1 MPKIN
6 IEVWWNDD
14 SANIEENNE
23 GELEVQIPTKLYNN
37 MDPLFK
43 LDFLSDMERW
53 VQEEVDRVHE
63 KELTPQESLAYSY
76 AMRCPRSS
84 TQIEQDEADPKLA
97 KERKNLGRQIHLDA
111 TSRIGQLIKGGK
123 NGRSSKV

>member
-14 SANIEENNE
+14 SAKIEENNE
-23 GELEVQIPTKLYNN
+23 GELEVQIPTKLYNK

-43 LDFLSDMERW
+43 LDFLTDMERW
-53 VQEEVDRVHE
+53 VQEEVDRIHA

-84 TQIEQDEADPKLA
+84 TQIEQDEANPKLA

-111 TSRIGQLIKGGK
+111 SSRIGQLIKGGK

>member
-43 LDFLSDMERW
+43 LDFLTDMERW
-53 VQEEVDRVHE
+53 VQEEVDRIHA

>member
-23 GELEVQIPTKLYNN
+23 GELEVQIPTKLYNK

-43 LDFLSDMERW
+43 LDFLTDMERW
-53 VQEEVDRVHE
+53 VQEEVDRIHA

-84 TQIEQDEADPKLA
+84 TQIEQDEANPKLA

-111 TSRIGQLIKGGK
+111 SSRIGQLIKGGK

>member
-43 LDFLSDMERW
+43 LDFLTDMERW
-53 VQEEVDRVHE
+53 VQEEVDRIHA

-84 TQIEQDEADPKLA
+84 TQIEQDEANPKLA

>member
-14 SANIEENNE
+14 YANIEENDE
-23 GELEVQIPTKLYNN
+23 GDLEVQIPTPLYNK

-43 LDFLSDMERW
+43 LDFLNDMERW
-53 VQEEVDRVHE
+53 VQQEVDRVHAE
-63 KELTPQESLAYSY
+63 ELSPEESLKYSY

-84 TQIEQDEADPKLA
+84 TQIEQDESDPKLA
-97 KERKNLGRQIHLDA
+97 KERENLGKQIHLDA
-111 TSRIGQLIKGGK
+111 STRIGQLIKGGK

>member
-43 LDFLSDMERW
+43 LDFLTDMERW
-53 VQEEVDRVHE
+53 VQEEVDRIHA

-84 TQIEQDEADPKLA
+84 TQIEQDEANPKLA

-111 TSRIGQLIKGGK
+111 SSRIGQLIKGGK

>member
-23 GELEVQIPTKLYNN
+23 GELEVQIPTKLYNR

-53 VQEEVDRVHE
+53 VQEEVDRIHA

-84 TQIEQDEADPKLA
+84 TQIEQDETDPKLA

>member
-84 TQIEQDEADPKLA
+84 TQIEQDETDPKLA
-97 KERKNLGRQIHLDA
+97 KERKNLGRQIQLDA
-111 TSRIGQLIKGGK
+111 STRIGQLIKGGK

>member
-14 SANIEENNE
+14 SANIEENNK
-23 GELEVQIPTKLYNN
+23 GELEVQIPTKLYNK

-43 LDFLSDMERW
+43 LDFLTDMERW
-53 VQEEVDRVHE
+53 VQEEVDRIHA
-63 KELTPQESLAYSY
+63 KQLTPQESLAYSY

-111 TSRIGQLIKGGK
+111 STRIGQLIKGGK

>member
-1 MPKIN
+1 
-6 IEVWWNDD
+6 
-14 SANIEENNE
+14 
-23 GELEVQIPTKLYNN
+23 
-37 MDPLFK
+37 
-43 LDFLSDMERW
+43 MERW

-84 TQIEQDEADPKLA
+84 TQIEQDEANPKLA
-97 KERKNLGRQIHLDA
+97 KERKNLGRQIQLDA
-111 TSRIGQLIKGGK
+111 STRIGQLIKGGK

>member
-14 SANIEENNE
+14 SANIEENNK
-23 GELEVQIPTKLYNN
+23 GELEVQIPTKLYNK

-43 LDFLSDMERW
+43 LDFLTDMERW
-53 VQEEVDRVHE
+53 VQEEVDRIHA

-84 TQIEQDEADPKLA
+84 TQIEQDEANPKLA

-111 TSRIGQLIKGGK
+111 SSRIGQLINGGK